1 MDHKAGKRMME
12 EDHTIIAKFK
22 YDMKKFEMAEREINA
37 RKRKPVDTVIW
48 WGLNLVATRI
58 FGTVKRWPATS
69 MLGI

>member
-37 RKRKPVDTVIW
+37 RKRKPVDTVI
-48 WGLNLVATRI
+48 
-58 FGTVKRWPATS
+58 
-69 MLGI
+69 